1 MSSAR
6 AFFFDPGASPPDPL
20 HALSRAAS
28 SARSVRV
35 ARLAALAR
43 VFSSHSLAST
53 SHRSFLIRGASP
65 LALPDT
71 LSHEPLRRL
80 VPFAWLTSRRSFASF
95 FRQSVLLRRLP

>member
-35 ARLAALAR
+35 ARFAALAR
-43 VFSSHSLAST
+43 VFLRSALAAFFVLAT
-53 SHRSFLIRGASP
+53 DDLRLIQVKP
-65 LALPDT
+65 
-71 LSHEPLRRL
+71 
-80 VPFAWLTSRRSFASF
+80 
-95 FRQSVLLRRLP
+95 